1 MNLFVSQI
9 TLGQL
14 LDISPKVRNELS
26 KLLKLNKTNIIS
38 ALSNLEPSITLINN
52 IDHNYISTSK
62 NVDEDVLAMVLATV
76 GNSRERLLL
85 DTCSNLNVVTE
96 EFLSSLENYKI
107 IGTGSGK
114 IRQAAKDCPDS
125 SSNIVQFSFTIRNY
139 PLMLNFRVLDNPD
152 PFHDILIG
160 LKAQAD
166 HKLVVFPHENNL
178 SHMKDDGLYEVLAYL
193 NQDLDD
199 EKLVCFIKKI
209 DSDIS
214 NSNLSPKSEGT
225 MCLIKN
231 ESNINRIQF
240 KEHQQ
245 ESSETLTPLIYI
257 HNDSF
262 LNTITERYR
271 PRVVKILEDYISIIA
286 TSSDNLSPFKLTP
299 HEIHLIPGTQPI
311 KQRSYRISKFKADIL
326 KKELIKLINKKLIVP
341 SHSAWSSPVVIVP
354 KSNGK
359 WRICIDYRKVNDVT
373 IKDAYS
379 LTFIDEIFDGLNGA

>member
-1 MNLFVSQI
+1 
-9 TLGQL
+9 
-14 LDISPKVRNELS
+14 
-26 KLLKLNKTNIIS
+26 
-38 ALSNLEPSITLINN
+38 
-52 IDHNYISTSK
+52 
-62 NVDEDVLAMVLATV
+62 
-76 GNSRERLLL
+76 
-85 DTCSNLNVVTE
+85 
-96 EFLSSLENYKI
+96 
-107 IGTGSGK
+107 
-114 IRQAAKDCPDS
+114 
-125 SSNIVQFSFTIRNY
+125 
-139 PLMLNFRVLDNPD
+139 
-152 PFHDILIG
+152 
-160 LKAQAD
+160 
-166 HKLVVFPHENNL
+166 
-178 SHMKDDGLYEVLAYL
+178 MKDDGLYEVLAYL